1 MKTRKLTGKAL
12 TGTGERDPKMIKHLE
27 IRKNP
32 LKEATEITV
41 KILVKMISQTN
52 LREKKKEKK
61 NLEEMSLQEEMSH

>member
-1 MKTRKLTGKAL
+1 
-12 TGTGERDPKMIKHLE
+12 MIKHHLE